1 MINFSDKENI
11 NKLIDLERLSLTS
24 TLDIQKTLNKQILV
38 FMKNLMSNIKIT
50 FDVNPDDKAFF
61 YLNEAN
67 ITLNKSNS
75 NITTLKGL
83 LDTLNKF
90 DVSSENIE
98 DEIKNYNDNFKN
110 SFNSIFTNTEIIE
123 KFIYEITITDLSE
136 ISNLLAND
144 SSENKPDSLSS
155 ANELSPTFVED
166 TLVISETQKKVIF
179 PYNMNTVQDILLKND
194 KQYNSI
200 QDIIDK
206 IYTKPI
212 EYYKFSSFARFKEAY
227 RLVKYKE
234 RGSTFK
240 ALGLAFELLGNYSL
254 HPAIITSC
262 NSLDELDI
270 YLACLEEN
278 SLNDFHFFKI
288 KYEIPP
294 VISKF
299 AKNNT

>member
-11 NKLIDLERLSLTS
+11 NKLIDLERLSLNS
-24 TLDIQKTLNKQILV
+24 TLNIQKTLNKQILV
-38 FMKNLMSNIKIT
+38 FMKNLMSNIKIS
-50 FDVNPDDKAFF
+50 FDVDPDDKALF

-67 ITLNKSNS
+67 KSLNKSNA
-75 NITTLKGL
+75 NIRTLRGL
-83 LDTLNKF
+83 LDTLNKLDITNSF
-90 DVSSENIE
+90 IENA
-98 DEIKNYNDNFKN
+98 IKNYNNNFKN
-110 SFNSIFTNTEIIE
+110 GFKAIFKNTEIIE
-123 KFIYEITITDLSE
+123 KFIYEITITDFSK
-136 ISNLLAND
+136 ISNLLDND
-144 SSENKPDSLSS
+144 TFENKHESS
-155 ANELSPTFVED
+155 CNELSPTYVED
-166 TLVISETQKKVIF
+166 TLVISEIQKKVIF
-179 PYNMNTVQDILLKND
+179 PYNMNTVQDILLKHD

-212 EYYKFSSFARFKEAY
+212 EYYKFSSLARFKEAY
-227 RLVKYKE
+227 KLVKYKE
-234 RGSTFK
+234 HGSTFK

-294 VISKF
+294 VISRF